1 MNLSRLPYIF
11 ITLVSVFVLQES
23 FINRITFLLGGFSLY
38 LVFVIALTLQEEPT
52 NAMLIGFFAGLIADL
67 SPTLESP
74 FGLWTLLLT
83 GFCYFLATTVRGN
96 LDRQISPIK
105 MPLVT
110 TGGAIAALLLFVV
123 VGAILGEELPSLT
136 VISSEILGNALWSL
150 ILAPVYIPLTLKIY
164 RLSLTARER

>member
-23 FINRITFLLGGFSLY
+23 FINRINFLLGGFSLY
-38 LVFVIALTLQEEPT
+38 LVFVIAWTLQEEPT

-96 LDRQISPIK
+96 LDPQISPIQ
-105 MPLVT
+105 MTLVT

-150 ILAPVYIPLTLKIY
+150 ILAPVYIPFTLKIY